1 MVKLFPGADGI
12 QVRCTCESPA
22 IASRQNLYVRTFC
35 KGGPASGVATVVFD
49 TAVAAWPTA
58 SQK

>member
-12 QVRCTCESPA
+12 QVRFTWESPA
-22 IASRQNLYVRTFC
+22 TADRQNLYVRTC
-35 KGGPASGVATVVFD
+35 SNAPGVATAVLD
-49 TAVAAWPTA
+49 TTVEAWPTA